1 MKRKA
6 LAPKAK
12 SWGPFSMMLI
22 SLFFNFF
29 TFFYFLLVWDVWW
42 RSVTDPVAG
51 VGCIGC
57 LRETHTERERERGGE
72 RERWGITHAATN
84 RRWRGGCGHL
94 RKMRNSSTTF
104 PPMAMAAGAQFQD
117 LQVTV
122 SSLWRCRFFQ
132 NPLMFHGFFFLLSF
146 SLSFSPSL
154 PPSLPLPP
162 LNMSRLFLFV
172 LSLFLHSLL

>member
-29 TFFYFLLVWDVWW
+29 TFFLFFACVRCMVKKCDWPSCW
-42 RSVTDPVAG
+42 RW
-51 VGCIGC
+51 
-57 LRETHTERERERGGE
+57 LHWLFERETHGERERERE

-132 NPLMFHGFFFLLSF
+132 NPLMFHGFFF
-146 SLSFSPSL
+146 SP
-154 PPSLPLPP
+154 
-162 LNMSRLFLFV
+162 FF
-172 LSLFLHSLL
+172 LSLFLSLSLP

>member
-1 MKRKA
+1 MYSFLLSSYHHQIFPQFPPHFLFWSEWKEKLWRLRLKVGDRFLWCWSLSFSIFLLFFIFCLCEMYGEEVWLTQLLA
-6 LAPKAK
+6 LAA
-12 SWGPFSMMLI
+12 
-22 SLFFNFF
+22 
-29 TFFYFLLVWDVWW
+29 LVVWE
-42 RSVTDPVAG
+42 RDT
-51 VGCIGC
+51 
-57 LRETHTERERERGGE
+57 RRERERERE

-132 NPLMFHGFFFLLSF
+132 NPLMFHGFFF
-146 SLSFSPSL
+146 SP
-154 PPSLPLPP
+154 
-162 LNMSRLFLFV
+162 FF
-172 LSLFLHSLL
+172 LSLFLSLSLP